1 MAAIV
6 AAARTPYLTET
17 AWAVAAFWI
26 LASIGS
32 FITVRVSARRGTLS
46 ILREELQ
53 RRSGYQGESGMKARA
68 SADAPESQR
77 RALLAR
83 MAATRAELSA
93 SNHVVGMTGR
103 ISGGSSARHALMR
116 LPSLG
121 GSTGAAIAVVLA
133 GFAVLGPRRLL
144 ATIVRAGLVS
154 LIGRMARD
162 VVAK

>member
-1 MAAIV
+1 
-6 AAARTPYLTET
+6 
-17 AWAVAAFWI
+17 
-26 LASIGS
+26 
-32 FITVRVSARRGTLS
+32 
-46 ILREELQ
+46 
-53 RRSGYQGESGMKARA
+53 MKARA

-83 MAATRAELSA
+83 MAATRPELSA

-103 ISGGSSARHALMR
+103 ISGGSGARHALMR

>member
-1 MAAIV
+1 MGRRRVLDTRVHRFLHHRAPQRATRHLVDTERGIAA
-6 AAARTPYLTET
+6 
-17 AWAVAAFWI
+17 
-26 LASIGS
+26 
-32 FITVRVSARRGTLS
+32 
-46 ILREELQ
+46 

-144 ATIVRAGLVS
+144 ATIVRAGLIS

>member
-1 MAAIV
+1 
-6 AAARTPYLTET
+6 
-17 AWAVAAFWI
+17 
-26 LASIGS
+26 
-32 FITVRVSARRGTLS
+32 
-46 ILREELQ
+46 
-53 RRSGYQGESGMKARA
+53 MKARA
-68 SADAPESQR
+68 PADAPESQR

-93 SNHVVGMTGR
+93 SNHVIEMTGR
-103 ISGGSSARHALMR
+103 ISSGGNAGHATTR

-121 GSTGAAIAVVLA
+121 GSSGAAIAIVLA

-144 ATIVRAGLVS
+144 TTIVRAGLAS

>member
-1 MAAIV
+1 M
-6 AAARTPYLTET
+6 P
-17 AWAVAAFWI
+17 
-26 LASIGS
+26 
-32 FITVRVSARRGTLS
+32 
-46 ILREELQ
+46 
-53 RRSGYQGESGMKARA
+53 
-68 SADAPESQR
+68 
-77 RALLAR
+77 
-83 MAATRAELSA
+83 
-93 SNHVVGMTGR
+93 
-103 ISGGSSARHALMR
+103 